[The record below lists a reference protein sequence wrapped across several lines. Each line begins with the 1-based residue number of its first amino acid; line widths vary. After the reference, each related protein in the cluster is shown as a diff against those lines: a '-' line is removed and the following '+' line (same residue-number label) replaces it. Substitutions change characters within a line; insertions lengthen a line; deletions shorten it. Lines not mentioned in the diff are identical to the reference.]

1 MEHKKKR
8 IKQIIES
15 RGGNQAEFAR
25 LCGMTPNELHG
36 ILNEEKKAVN
46 HRLLLGIAQ
55 LGYSTNW
62 VLTGKGDMEF
72 INITKKDL
80 EYLKT
85 QIQVLENLIKK

>member
-1 MEHKKKR
+1 MEQKKR
-8 IKQIIES
+8 VKKLIES

-25 LCGMTPNELHG
+25 QCGMTPNELHG
-36 ILNEEKKAVN
+36 ILNEAKKAVN

-62 VLTGKGDMEF
+62 VLTGEGDMEF